1 MGNIRVRFRVPYL
14 KMEGDGAILECRFT
28 VCDWLIEPNIPK
40 SQTINILVVSKRL
53 LHVLR
58 RKQLAFS
65 HPSALTKSKCKN
77 WSILSS
83 KFDSLI
89 LKTHFISLGRVSNM
103 HFFGCQNEGLAS
115 CKIFIRRA
123 AAVKGGTQDSSSWI
137 KIACFLC
144 KIRFR
149 THMFIIWGQTHNQ
162 KNHKKLTARWWGGEG
177 VHAYSPFFWRLL
189 FL

>member
-14 KMEGDGAILECRFT
+14 KMEGDGAILECRVT

-53 LHVLR
+53 LHVLS

-65 HPSALTKSKCKN
+65 HLQPWPKASVKIDQFCHRNLILWSSKH
-77 WSILSS
+77 ILSHWEGS
-83 KFDSLI
+83 QICIFC
-89 LKTHFISLGRVSNM
+89 
-103 HFFGCQNEGLAS
+103 GCQNEGPAS

-144 KIRFR
+144 KICFR
-149 THMFIIWGQTHNQ
+149 THMFIIRGQTHNQ
-162 KNHKKLTARWWGGEG
+162 KKSGKVDLKGRRATLTVSLTTLYFG
-177 VHAYSPFFWRLL
+177 
-189 FL
+189 

>member
-1 MGNIRVRFRVPYL
+1 MVNFDTKGKQSITEHCSVNDSRSQNVSNVSKSTQITKGTSMGNIRVPFRVPYL
-14 KMEGDGAILECRFT
+14 KMEWDGAILECRFT

-53 LHVLR
+53 LHVLS

-77 WSILSS
+77 CSILSS

-103 HFFGCQNEGLAS
+103 HFLWLSKWGAGLMQNFHPEG
-115 CKIFIRRA
+115 
-123 AAVKGGTQDSSSWI
+123 SSS
-137 KIACFLC
+137 KRRNPGF
-144 KIRFR
+144 
-149 THMFIIWGQTHNQ
+149 
-162 KNHKKLTARWWGGEG
+162 
-177 VHAYSPFFWRLL
+177 
-189 FL
+189 